1 MDRVVSSVTSGDFA
15 FHQLFLRLLFLIPT
29 SAGNDTELALSVAV
43 NAAAAA
49 AVAYAIIII
58 LRK

>member
-43 NAAAAA
+43 NAAA
-49 AVAYAIIII
+49 VAYAIIII

>member
-15 FHQLFLRLLFLIPT
+15 FHQLLLRLLFIPT

-49 AVAYAIIII
+49 AVTFAIIII

>member
-49 AVAYAIIII
+49 VTFAIII